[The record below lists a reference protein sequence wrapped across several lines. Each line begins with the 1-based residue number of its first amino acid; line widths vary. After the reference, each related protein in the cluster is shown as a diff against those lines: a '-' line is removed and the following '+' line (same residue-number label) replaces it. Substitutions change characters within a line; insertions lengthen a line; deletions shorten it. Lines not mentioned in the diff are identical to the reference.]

1 LHLENTVCDG
11 RVSLSEWDAGG
22 YFEAELLVHERLVL
36 YAHFEELESKK
47 AKMREDIS
55 EDEEGWGWGWHGPR
69 DEKDEVCGPGSSTS
83 IN

>member
-11 RVSLSEWDAGG
+11 RVSPSEWDAGG
-22 YFEAELLVHERLVL
+22 YFEAELLVDERLVL

-55 EDEEGWGWGWHGPR
+55 EDEEGWGWDWHGPR
-69 DEKDEVCGPGSSTS
+69 DEKDEVCGPDSLTN